1 MAPLK
6 YWVWLSSLHGLRPK
20 ARELLLEHFV
30 SPREIYFAAD
40 SEYRDV
46 EGITDREME
55 ILKNKDLG
63 PALEILDECRELK
76 IRILTMQD
84 AEYPRRLL
92 NIYDPPAVLYVRG
105 NLPVMDEEPAIAIAG
120 TRKASPYGIKM
131 ARRMGYEITKGGG
144 LIVSGLAE
152 GIDSAGAQGALRA
165 GGSCVGVLGTA
176 IDIVYPRSNWRLFE
190 DVLTV
195 GALVSE
201 YPPGAPSIP
210 GNFPQRNRIISGLC
224 VGVVIIEAPERS
236 GALITAA
243 RALDYGRDVFAVP
256 GNADSPNC
264 VGSNELIKECAKAVT
279 SGWDVLCEYEGL
291 FAGKIHKIGRGE
303 AAIPQE
309 EEPEKPSDAEEPTP
323 EAGAGFAKLRVPTV
337 KKVIDKQNDMSYID
351 LEAQLKELSEN
362 QLKIVS
368 VMTAASMHVDDIID
382 LSGLPASVVLAELT
396 LLQIKGYV
404 VQERG
409 KRFSLNIKK
418 N

>member
-6 YWVWLSSLHGLRPK
+6 YWIWLSSLHGLRPK
-20 ARELLLEHFV
+20 ARELLLEHFG
-30 SPREIYFAAD
+30 SPKEIYFAAD
-40 SEYRDV
+40 TDYRDV
-46 EGITDREME
+46 GGIMPKELET
-55 ILKNKDLG
+55 LKNKDME
-63 PALEILDECRELK
+63 PALDILDKCREGK

-92 NIYDPPAVLYVRG
+92 NIFDPPAVLYVKG
-105 NLPVMDEEPAIAIAG
+105 NLPVIDEEAAIGIAG

-144 LIVSGLAE
+144 LVVSGLAE
-152 GIDSAGAQGALRA
+152 GIDSAGAHGALRA

-176 IDIVYPRSNWRLFE
+176 IDQVYPRFNWRLFE
-190 DVLTV
+190 DVMTV

-201 YPPGAPSIP
+201 YPPGAPNMP

-224 VGVVIIEAPERS
+224 VGVVIIEAPAKS
-236 GALITAA
+236 GALITAS

-256 GNADSPNC
+256 GNADSFNC
-264 VGSNELIKECAKAVT
+264 VGSNELIKDCAKAVT
-279 SGWDVLCEYEGL
+279 SGWDVLCEYEGI
-291 FAGKIHKIGRGE
+291 FAGKIHKIGRGD

-309 EEPEKPSDAEEPTP
+309 EEPEKPSDAEESAQ
-323 EAGAGFAKLRVPTV
+323 EVGVGFAKLRVPTA
-337 KKVIDKQNDMSYID
+337 KKEIDKQNDMSYID

-382 LSGLPASVVLAELT
+382 LSGLPASVVLSELT

-404 VQERG
+404 IQERG